1 MNLLELESLYKFEPM
16 LIDYYKL
23 LSPEIPKFILE
34 YSNTKEMLKQQYIS
48 VSCGTYYSK
57 LYNIDWFS
65 SLEHSIWVALI
76 IRNFTKDKKQTLSWL
91 FHDIATPV
99 FKHSIDYMNWDYH
112 TQESTEELTTKTI
125 KNSKEI
131 MKLLDRD
138 WIKLEEINDYHI
150 YPIADNN
157 SPKLSADRLEYS
169 LSNALFTYKTKDFSN
184 IEKIYNNIEIQKNEN
199 NEIELWFINKKIAE
213 LFEEMMWELSII
225 YMIDK
230 TRFSMQL
237 LADILK
243 IMNENNEINIE
254 DLYSL
259 KEEDIINKIRNS
271 KIWNIKECF
280 EIRENSE
287 KINISN
293 KEPINK
299 YFVHHWTKIRYI
311 DPLTRYNNEYKRISE
326 LSLNVKNIISKCLNF
341 KMDNYMYL
349 DFNINTH

>member
-23 LSPEIPKFILE
+23 LSPEIPEFILE
-34 YSNTKEMLKQQYIS
+34 YSNTKEMLKQQFIS

-138 WIKLEEINDYHI
+138 WINLEEINDYHI

-169 LSNALFTYKTKDFSN
+169 LSNALFTYKTKDFSD

-199 NEIELWFINKKIAE
+199 NEIELWFINQKIAE